1 MYCNIIILKVAF
13 ANYTFVFFGQFKGN
27 SSFVQKTIIIHGN
40 SLGMTMNFRRNVIM
54 NEIKLRHN

>member
-13 ANYTFVFFGQFKGN
+13 ENNAFFWGQFKGN

-40 SLGMTMNFRRNVIM
+40 SLEMTMNFRRNVIM
-54 NEIKLRHN
+54 NEIKLRNN

>member
-13 ANYTFVFFGQFKGN
+13 ENNTFFWGQFKGN

-54 NEIKLRHN
+54 NEIKLRNN